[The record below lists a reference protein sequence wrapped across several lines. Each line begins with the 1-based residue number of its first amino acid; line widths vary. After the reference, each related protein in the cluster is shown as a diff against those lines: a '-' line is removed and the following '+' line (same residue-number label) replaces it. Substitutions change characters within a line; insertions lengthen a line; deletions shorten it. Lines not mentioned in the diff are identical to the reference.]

1 VQVGLTRSDGSPPE
15 DNLEGLMIS
24 SYYNLFNNAVVTV
37 FVNRTNQNKRVN
49 LNYQNLDPA
58 KPINYVIPY
67 VTSSTK
73 DLTAYAALDVEDTLE
88 IPSKSIV
95 TVVSMHITPG
105 DLEPDGDVDID
116 DVIIMASQW
125 LQKGSELSADIS
137 VPTDGTV
144 DLKDFRVLSRNWL
157 YGTTL

>member
-1 VQVGLTRSDGSPPE
+1 
-15 DNLEGLMIS
+15 
-24 SYYNLFNNAVVTV
+24 
-37 FVNRTNQNKRVN
+37 
-49 LNYQNLDPA
+49 
-58 KPINYVIPY
+58 
-67 VTSSTK
+67 
-73 DLTAYAALDVEDTLE
+73 LTAYAALDVEDTLE